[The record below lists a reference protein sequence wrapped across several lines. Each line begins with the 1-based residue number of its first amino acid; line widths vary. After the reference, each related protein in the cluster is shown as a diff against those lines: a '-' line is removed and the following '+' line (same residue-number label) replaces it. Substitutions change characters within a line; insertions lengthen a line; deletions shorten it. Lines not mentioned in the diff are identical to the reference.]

1 MVSCCVYCQ
10 PAKRGIVAQRVEQ
23 QFACKVIQ
31 PRAMQ
36 HNVSGG
42 QRTDREVNILP
53 GYLFLYFDELPK
65 ELSEYRQIDGLYYF
79 LRYGDGTYAL
89 RGSDERFADLL
100 LSQDGLFG
108 RTKVYKVGQMIRIS
122 EGVFAGVEAKIV
134 SVNRRYS
141 RMIVE
146 IPFTH
151 APVRLSLEYELV
163 EEIGKTEEG
172 EAEEEKGV
180 SQS

>member
-23 QFACKVIQ
+23 QFACKAIQ

-42 QRTDREVNILP
+42 QRTDREVSILP

-89 RGSDERFADLL
+89 RGSDERFAVDKSTDAAARILRDLKKTL
-100 LSQDGLFG
+100 GSWPLAVMAYNCGAG
-108 RTKVYKVGQMIRIS
+108 RVRKAVIACGTTDAWTVWKRVPSETRAYLPSLIAVGYLM
-122 EGVFAGVEAKIV
+122 
-134 SVNRRYS
+134 
-141 RMIVE
+141 
-146 IPFTH
+146 
-151 APVRLSLEYELV
+151 EYGNEYG
-163 EEIGKTEEG
+163 IK
-172 EAEEEKGV
+172 
-180 SQS
+180 Q